1 MISNKFID
9 NNIIQIFFLLFIFN
23 AVMVTSYI
31 KFSLKKVTGLISIF
45 TIPLNIIALV
55 KLAVEIIPGSMIGS
69 VDGWLGFLG
78 GYTGALLA
86 LGGIYWQLKMS
97 TNLEIEKNKKNV
109 LSYVKFVTNY
119 NLEKITKN
127 NLEFQIE
134 ELLSFES
141 RITTLSKSY
150 DWLLNFEKN
159 HIQNFINTYIELD
172 LINNV
177 YALSGKINQ
186 FTTHFNI
193 LMSNYNEEKEFLE
206 NIKYKIEPLKSEEL
220 KKHLRF
226 LYTIFSVLSKIIDK
240 YNSLKTA
247 NQEVNLLWLPNLGHG
262 LKKHYEE
269 YTKTCNGYFKMDKIE
284 KIEEIL
290 NNLKNKEKLED
301 CNITIDDSLLIT
313 SVYLEVLQNINHQ
326 IQQQKIQELEI
337 MEITE
342 KIEIIQYNMW
352 IISGSL
358 TEIKNELVNFNNK
371 INLIKI

>member
-23 AVMVTSYI
+23 IVMVTSYI

-45 TIPLNIIALV
+45 TIPLNVIALV
-55 KLAVEIIPGSMIGS
+55 KLAVEIIPGTMIGS
-69 VDGWLGFLG
+69 IDGWLGFLG

-109 LSYVKFVTNY
+109 LSYVKFVINY

-177 YALSGKINQ
+177 YDLSAKINQ
-186 FTTHFNI
+186 FTMHFNI

-206 NIKYKIEPLKSEEL
+206 NIKYKIESLKSEEL
-220 KKHLRF
+220 KEHLRF
-226 LYTIFSVLSKIIDK
+226 LYTIFSDLSKIIDK
-240 YNSLKTA
+240 YNSLKTT
-247 NQEVNLLWLPNLGHG
+247 NQEVNLLWLPNLGHK

-269 YTKTCNGYFKMDKIE
+269 YTKICNGYFKMDEIE
-284 KIEEIL
+284 KIGEIL
-290 NNLKNKEKLED
+290 KNLKNKEKLED
-301 CNITIDDSLLIT
+301 CNITTDDSLLIT
-313 SVYLEVLQNINHQ
+313 SVYLEVLKNINHQ
-326 IQQQKIQELEI
+326 IQQQKIQEPEM
-337 MEITE
+337 MEIIE

>member
-9 NNIIQIFFLLFIFN
+9 NNIVQIFFLLFVFN
-23 AVMVTSYI
+23 IGMGTSYI
-31 KFSLKKVTGLISIF
+31 KFSLKKVTGLILIF

-55 KLAVEIIPGSMIGS
+55 KLAVEIIPGTMIGS
-69 VDGWLGFLG
+69 IDGWLGFLG

-97 TNLEIEKNKKNV
+97 TNLEIEKNNKNV
-109 LSYVKFVTNY
+109 LSYVKFVINY

-177 YALSGKINQ
+177 YTLSAKINQ
-186 FTTHFNI
+186 FTMHFNI
-193 LMSNYNEEKEFLE
+193 LMSNYNEEKEFLK
-206 NIKYKIEPLKSEEL
+206 NIKYKIESLKNEEL
-220 KKHLRF
+220 KEQLRF
-226 LYTIFSVLSKIIDK
+226 LYTIFSILSKIIDK

-269 YTKTCNGYFKMDKIE
+269 YTKTCSGYFKMDKIE
-284 KIEEIL
+284 EIL
-290 NNLKNKEKLED
+290 KNLKNKEKLED

-313 SVYLEVLQNINHQ
+313 SVYLEVLKNINHQ
-326 IQQQKIQELEI
+326 IQQQKIQEPEI
-337 MEITE
+337 MEIIE

-358 TEIKNELVNFNNK
+358 TEIKNELVDFNNK